1 MYDVIGMDEFAQRIR
16 GEVIERSHG
25 QVEDE
30 QFEGTVPDFVE
41 NAFTQLMSDY
51 LSDSGIIDDAEVCY
65 FQYGTG
71 SKMARINGYSIDGER
86 GLVNLYISQY
96 YHSDILTHV
105 QVEEINTAFAQAMES
120 FALAVQGHHTN
131 MEPASD
137 QFSMLQRLYE
147 VRESID
153 QVRIHL
159 FTNGITSQDTYD
171 TRSRDNYRFRF
182 WVYDLKKLFDCIE
195 SGLKELIEINFEESA
210 GESLPCVSMPRFTP
224 DYTAYLTI
232 IPGEILYQLYD
243 EFGARLLELNVRSFL
258 QTTGKVNRGIRE
270 TLQSEGDRFLAYNN
284 GISITADQVELSID
298 NEKEKAIK
306 SIHGLQIVNG
316 GQTMVS
322 IYRAK
327 KTGESD
333 LADVYV
339 PAKITVIN
347 PDKVCEIVPRISRYA
362 NTQNKVSEAD
372 FSSRDPYHIEIQ
384 RLSETTW
391 VPGEQSRWFYERARG
406 AYQETKARQANTQ
419 AKKKR
424 FEKVTPTSQ
433 RFTKTD
439 LAKYVNSW
447 DMMPDIVSLGAQK
460 NFTQFMARLRDQYGI
475 EWKPD
480 TDYYKDL
487 IAKAIVFKAATRIVR
502 QMKIPAYQANVV
514 TYTIA
519 YLAHRAAGRIDL
531 GKFWDRQEISEG
543 ISEAIQNWCP
553 EIFDKIVESAGD
565 RNVTEWCKK
574 VDCWHQIR
582 GLKLQVP
589 AKLEREMKSIQPVPT
604 VGRPSARQPDALKPE
619 DRENIARV
627 MSVDAIMWQNI
638 YSWGK
643 RTGTLKEWQYGIA
656 FTLSG
661 YASTEWE
668 RVPSAKQAAYGVE
681 ILEIASSHMDVE
693 T

>member
-1 MYDVIGMDEFAQRIR
+1 MYDTIGMDEFAQIIH

-30 QFEGTVPDFVE
+30 HFEGTVSDFVE
-41 NAFTQLMSDY
+41 NAFTQLMFDY
-51 LSDSGIIDDAEVCY
+51 LSDNGIIDDAEVCY

-71 SKMARINGYSIDGER
+71 SKTARTNGYSIDEER

-96 YHSDILTHV
+96 YHVDTLTHINND
-105 QVEEINTAFAQAMES
+105 EINKAFAQAMEFFS
-120 FALAVQGHHTN
+120 LAIQGHHIK

-147 VRESID
+147 VRKSID
-153 QVRIHL
+153 QARIHL
-159 FTNGITSQDTYD
+159 ITNGLTSEGTYD
-171 TRSRDNYRFRF
+171 SRSRDNYRFRF
-182 WVYDLKKLFDCIE
+182 WVYDLKKLFDCVQ
-195 SGLKELIEINFEESA
+195 SGLKELIEINFEEST
-210 GESLPCVSMPRFTP
+210 GKSLPCVSMPQFTD

-232 IPGEILYQLYD
+232 IPGKTLYQLYD
-243 EFGARLLELNVRSFL
+243 EFGARLLESNVRSFL
-258 QTTGKVNRGIRE
+258 QVTGKVNRGIRE
-270 TLQSEGDRFLAYNN
+270 TLRAEGDRFLAYNN

-298 NEKEKAIK
+298 TGKEKAIK

-347 PDKVCEIVPRISRYA
+347 PDRVNEIVPRISRYA

-384 RLSETTW
+384 RQSETTW

-406 AYQETKARQANTQ
+406 AYQETKARQAASQ
-419 AKKKR
+419 AKKKK
-424 FEKVTPTSQ
+424 FEAVTPTSQ

-439 LAKYVNSW
+439 LAKYINSW

-460 NFTQFMARLRDQYGI
+460 NFIHFMDRLRSQYGV

-487 IAKAIVFKAATRIVR
+487 IAKAIIFKATTGIIR
-502 QMKIPAYQANVV
+502 QMQIPAYRANIV

-531 GKFWDRQEISEG
+531 RKIWEQQKISEG
-543 ISEAIQNWCP
+543 IKEAIQNWCP
-553 EIFDKIVESAGD
+553 DIFDKIVESAGD

-574 VDCWHQIR
+574 VDCWHLIR
-582 GLKLQVP
+582 GLRLQVP
-589 AKLEREMKSIQPVPT
+589 SKLDKEMKHIQPVPT
-604 VGRPSARQPDALKPE
+604 VGRPSARKPDALKPE

-627 MSVDAIMWQNI
+627 MSVDAITWQNI

-643 RTGTLKEWQYGIA
+643 RTGTLKEWQCGIA
-656 FTLSG
+656 FTLGG

-681 ILEIASSHMDVE
+681 ILEIASGYMNME